1 MGLKLRETKTQ
12 GTHIHASEAYHALPR
27 RWSKPDKWPN
37 WVKKGGESPGAE
49 GRWEKRETWVY
60 FFKQGSPGEITGLFS
75 CFHLTEVTALGSGGS
90 LREKAFA
97 FNHDSHTWHQQTLMR
112 SPANWDGEW
121 QAGGGPG
128 ECSRALGHLLTLGEP
143 TGNGLTATLLIDIF
157 LSVFSWLAHRVE
169 FPGLPFTQATIL
181 LHPDSQNSELW
192 LLKLEL
198 PQIWGGGRGETAM
211 RLRKLWFF
219 FMIPIYQK
227 KNFPLLNS
235 KGKSADGDINR
246 NESCCPIFPTGFGQ
260 KQQKHSPADYF
271 R

>member
-1 MGLKLRETKTQ
+1 MGLKLREIKTQ
-12 GTHIHASEAYHALPR
+12 GTHIHASEAYHALLR

-60 FFKQGSPGEITGLFS
+60 FFKQGSPEEITGLFS
-75 CFHLTEVTALGSGGS
+75 CFRLTEVTALGSGGS

-128 ECSRALGHLLTLGEP
+128 ECSRALGHSITHGEP
-143 TGNGLTATLLIDIF
+143 TGNGIIATLLIDIF

-198 PQIWGGGRGETAM
+198 PQIWGGGERGETAM
-211 RLRKLWFF
+211 RLRKLWSF
-219 FMIPIYQK
+219 FMIPVYQK

-235 KGKSADGDINR
+235 KGKSVDGDINS
-246 NESCCPIFPTGFGQ
+246 NESCCPIFSTGFGQ
-260 KQQKHSPADYF
+260 K
-271 R
+271 